1 MSNKVS
7 LFRIMPDTIQGSSD
21 RDARETI
28 NAFLKIRHENVP
40 FMTSSDPRR
49 PRFWTEQFPFVH
61 SCAVYDLHLIFIFR
75 TKLRKNR
82 FYK

>member
-7 LFRIMPDTIQGSSD
+7 LFQIMPDTIQGSSD
-21 RDARETI
+21 RDARKTI

-40 FMTSSDPRR
+40 FMTSSDPRP
-49 PRFWTEQFPFVH
+49 PRFWADQLRSVY
-61 SCAVYDLHLIFIFR
+61 SCPVYELHLIFIFR
-75 TKLRKNR
+75 NKLRKNR